1 LNTIQ
6 AFCLKE
12 FFYQHRL
19 FGTHLIAI
27 PAHLQADY
35 IIFAGHLISSAG
47 DASAVGLPPAGTEAA
62 YCSRRW
68 RFTVISPSGSL
79 AQKSCGLLQTHE
91 IAAGEL
97 LIASAFVAEGYFN
110 AADSSE
116 EAFITSPTFGTIYRT
131 GDMAEMDDT
140 GRIMF
145 RGRRDA
151 QIKIRGYR
159 IEPGEIESHILTMA
173 GVKECAVLPI
183 VRDGQTTLTG
193 FIQADRAL
201 SLVAVNLW
209 LSQQLPD
216 YMLLSEVIMKEQFPH
231 TLTGK
236 INRRGLADKCG
247 QMIIN

>member
-1 LNTIQ
+1 MNTIQ

-35 IIFAGHLISSAG
+35 IIFAGHFISSAG

-79 AQKSCGLLQTHE
+79 AQKSCGLLRTHE

-97 LIASAFVAEGYFN
+97 LIASAYVADGYFN

-116 EAFITSPTFGTIYRT
+116 EVFITSPTFGTIYRT

-145 RGRRDA
+145 KGRRDA

-159 IEPGEIESHILTMA
+159 IEP
-173 GVKECAVLPI
+173 
-183 VRDGQTTLTG
+183 
-193 FIQADRAL
+193 
-201 SLVAVNLW
+201 
-209 LSQQLPD
+209 
-216 YMLLSEVIMKEQFPH
+216 
-231 TLTGK
+231 
-236 INRRGLADKCG
+236 NRERSNR
-247 QMIIN
+247 IF